1 VGGADRALDRA
12 FGEVLRERRGRTGL
26 SQEALAHMA
35 GLHRNY
41 VGQLERGQKSPSLG
55 VIAVL
60 ARALQT
66 RPHLLIQAA
75 ERRLGT

>member
-1 VGGADRALDRA
+1 MGRADKTLDRA
-12 FGEVLRERRGRTGL
+12 FGEVLRERRGRAGL

-55 VIAVL
+55 VITEL
-60 ARALQT
+60 AHALET
-66 RPHLLIQAA
+66 KPHLLVQAA
-75 ERRLGT
+75 ERQLSA

>member
-1 VGGADRALDRA
+1 MGRAGETLDRA
-12 FGEVLRERRGRTGL
+12 FGEVLRERRGRAGL

-60 ARALQT
+60 ARALET
-66 RPHLLIQAA
+66 TPHLLIQAA
-75 ERRLGT
+75 ERRLGA

>member
-1 VGGADRALDRA
+1 MGRADKTLDRA
-12 FGEVLRERRGRTGL
+12 FGEVLRERRDRAGL
-26 SQEALAHMA
+26 SQEVLADMA

-55 VIAVL
+55 AIAVL
-60 ARALQT
+60 ARALET
-66 RPHLLIQAA
+66 KPHLLIQAA